1 MEKLL
6 SSYTN
11 HHSNSDS
18 DEDGQPTQK
27 LGGLLSDD
35 DEDETSEEVLES
47 EEEEQ
52 EEPFEEIVVAKQP
65 LHKMMPS
72 FKDAMSMLGKR
83 DQRPKYLMPKQA
95 QREFELLTAHR
106 KANEPEVAV
115 APTGIPVSTLIV

>member
-1 MEKLL
+1 M

-18 DEDGQPTQK
+18 DENGKPINK

-35 DEDETSEEVLES
+35 DEDESSEEMLEE

-52 EEPFEEIVVAKQP
+52 EEPIEEVIVAKQAH
-65 LHKMMPS
+65 HKVMPS

-83 DQRPKYLMPKQA
+83 D
-95 QREFELLTAHR
+95 
-106 KANEPEVAV
+106 
-115 APTGIPVSTLIV
+115 

>member
-1 MEKLL
+1 M

-18 DEDGQPTQK
+18 DESGKPTHK

-35 DEDETSEEVLES
+35 DKDESSEEVLEA

-52 EEPFEEIVVAKQP
+52 EEPIEAVIVAKQSH
-65 LHKMMPS
+65 HKIMPS

-83 DQRPKYLMPKQA
+83 D
-95 QREFELLTAHR
+95 
-106 KANEPEVAV
+106 
-115 APTGIPVSTLIV
+115 